1 MFLVLDFVYIVLY
14 IKIFFNY
21 KVNEKF
27 ALLFSLI
34 SQNFRKKN
42 VNLYYKLAS
51 FFFLM
56 QYAYISYFIYKCFS
70 TFCNRSFPFCY
81 SNDNKKFD
89 RKWEDLKPKR
99 VVQRMICM
107 NEYIFIF
114 LDAKSNK
121 QHHALLTKKGSSTGC
136 LKFFKQK
143 YC

>member
-51 FFFLM
+51 FFFFLCSM
-56 QYAYISYFIYKCFS
+56 LIFHISFINVF
-70 TFCNRSFPFCY
+70 
-81 SNDNKKFD
+81 
-89 RKWEDLKPKR
+89 
-99 VVQRMICM
+99 
-107 NEYIFIF
+107 
-114 LDAKSNK
+114 
-121 QHHALLTKKGSSTGC
+121 QHFVIDHFHFAIPMTIKNLIENGKT
-136 LKFFKQK
+136 
-143 YC
+143 